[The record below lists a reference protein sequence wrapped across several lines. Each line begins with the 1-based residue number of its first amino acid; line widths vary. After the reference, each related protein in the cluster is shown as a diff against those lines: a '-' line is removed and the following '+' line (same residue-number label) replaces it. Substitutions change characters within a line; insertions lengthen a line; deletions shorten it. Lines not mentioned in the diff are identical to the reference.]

1 MGLFVCLSEI
11 LNNHFIIVI
20 IVLSYIVLFEFIHPI
35 NWSNKLKKIGLIS
48 FFWVKKTNASFTNIN
63 RSSWLFGSD
72 QCSFFF
78 LEIWATKI
86 VLTSC
91 IRLFV
96 ALFLYTLFIVISV
109 KLWIN
114 VIIWGQKTYLLY
126 KISLSYTQTHTCF
139 SYEHMNYGRRDA
151 EKTEWEKMNY
161 EGMR

>member
-1 MGLFVCLSEI
+1 MKYWIIISSSSSSYYRTSFS
-11 LNNHFIIVI
+11 LNSFTRLIEAI
-20 IVLSYIVLFEFIHPI
+20 S
-35 NWSNKLKKIGLIS
+35 WKKIGLIS
-48 FFWVKKTNASFTNIN
+48 FFLGKKKPTQVLQTLTVLLDSLVATIVH
-63 RSSWLFGSD
+63 
-72 QCSFFF
+72 FFF
-78 LEIWATKI
+78 SRIWATKI

-126 KISLSYTQTHTCF
+126 KISLSYTHTCF

-161 EGMR
+161 EGMK